1 MHWPPK
7 HLGRDQIV
15 QFKIELLFCI
25 GLSLHTLLKI
35 SLAHHTGCLLSGRDT
50 NDVSTGV
57 DNSFE
62 LNLFLEIKIRELKA

>member
-1 MHWPPK
+1 M
-7 HLGRDQIV
+7 
-15 QFKIELLFCI
+15 
-25 GLSLHTLLKI
+25 LSLDTLLKI